1 MPAMD
6 EQVSL
11 PVLAVG
17 VVLKDV
23 VGVHGGCTQPVGTN
37 VQILSPRQAA
47 DLEQVYSP
55 VEGGRLAAAGGLVTS
70 V

>member
-1 MPAMD
+1 MD
-6 EQVSL
+6 ELVSL

-37 VQILSPRQAA
+37 VQILSPRQAVGGTPPTTWNRCTHLWKA
-47 DLEQVYSP
+47 D
-55 VEGGRLAAAGGLVTS
+55 GWRGLVAW
-70 V
+70 